1 MSISKDQLLGRIDN
15 LMEEINIQYA
25 NSKKLNQLEGVEIAL
40 LSAKI
45 DFLSSQVKALGYFD
59 DRKTYIKQTSKE
71 TTVFTPSSNLQLDTD
86 EQDTF
91 DEIVDSSKNESIDL
105 PPVSLNRTVVREET
119 EVELI
124 LPAVDLDES
133 KAVEDVLVAESEPN
147 LESSSS
153 TLGQFDEVEK
163 VLVAESSVLESVEV
177 EKSIVEEDNTSARP
191 LTINELIQQQK
202 SAGMN
207 ITQQFHTSTS
217 QEKIVDLKASI
228 SLNDKLL
235 FIKDLF
241 NGYSLAYSEAI
252 ELLKRFDNYAEA
264 DAFLQANYALKNGW
278 AEKPQTV
285 EKFYSLLRRK
295 FD

>member
-1 MSISKDQLLGRIDN
+1 MSISKDQLLGRIDS
-15 LMEEINIQYA
+15 LIEEINVQYA
-25 NSKKLNQLEGVEIAL
+25 NSKKLNQLEGLEVAL

-45 DFLSSQVKALGYFD
+45 DFLSSQVKALSYFD
-59 DRKTYIKQTSKE
+59 NKKSNIDQRIKG
-71 TTVFTPSSNLQLDTD
+71 TTVFTPSSNLQFDTD

-91 DEIVDSSKNESIDL
+91 DEIIDNSKSELSDFSKE
-105 PPVSLNRTVVREET
+105 SLNRLVVTEEAKEIVLPVSNLTEDSFVAGRE
-119 EVELI
+119 
-124 LPAVDLDES
+124 PS
-133 KAVEDVLVAESEPN
+133 SEIK
-147 LESSSS
+147 SS
-153 TLGQFDEVEK
+153 TLT
-163 VLVAESSVLESVEV
+163 SSVDIQIEKIEEHVSVSEGSNLEVLEI
-177 EKSIVEEDNTSARP
+177 EKSNVEEDNSAARP

-202 SAGMN
+202 NAGMN
-207 ITQQFHTSTS
+207 ITQQFHTSTN